1 MSVPV
6 VQEIK
11 TNPNVPQLF
20 PGDTVKVM
28 SQVKEGE
35 RVRSQL
41 FQGVIVRE
49 GGDGISRCFTVRR
62 ISYGVGVER
71 TFLYHSPLLES
82 VEVLRRGSVRRS
94 KLFYLRGLSAKDS
107 RIKEKGRATAQKT
120 EQSA

>member
-35 RVRSQL
+35 RTRSQL
-41 FQGVIVRE
+41 FQGVVVRE
-49 GGDGISRCFTVRR
+49 GGDAISRCFTVRR
-62 ISYGVGVER
+62 VSYGVGVER

-82 VEVLRRGSVRRS
+82 VEVLRRGAVRRS

-107 RIKEKGRATAQKT
+107 RIKEKGRVTKDG
-120 EQSA
+120 